1 MQIVLIAMD
10 YSNVYKIFLKDQTVF
25 KNTCLKILSLHS
37 CCMSCNFVSKVT
49 RVLQYQISRITWLWS
64 RIPPLYSLLPQSSIS
79 LQYYCPQ
86 LDDLFKLFRLET
98 QSLCNQTFIWAV
110 IKSRWQM
117 SWRWMSWNRYV
128 CSVLDMHC
136 YS

>member
-64 RIPPLYSLLPQSSIS
+64 RIPPLYHNPPFLYSIIVLNWMIYS
-79 LQYYCPQ
+79 NFSDQKHRASAIRHLSGPRLSQGDKCPGDNCTGIYGIIQ
-86 LDDLFKLFRLET
+86 FYV
-98 QSLCNQTFIWAV
+98 TFQP
-110 IKSRWQM
+110 K
-117 SWRWMSWNRYV
+117 
-128 CSVLDMHC
+128 
-136 YS
+136 